1 MIAATVY
8 VLCALT
14 ALLCAVLLFQA
25 WVRTRLS
32 LLFWSALCFA
42 GLTVSNVILVIDLL
56 VIPEVDLL
64 EWRTLTALASLSLLL
79 YGLIWRME

>member
-1 MIAATVY
+1 MIAASVY

-25 WVRTRLS
+25 WARTRLS

-42 GLTVSNVILVIDLL
+42 GLTLSNLILVIDLL
-56 VIPEVDLL
+56 VVPEIDLL
-64 EWRTLTALASLSLLL
+64 AWRTFTALVALFLLL
-79 YGLIWRME
+79 YGLVWRMD